1 MAKTNKNK
9 QKPKNKKVNEKVVAV
24 SGGFD
29 PLHIGHIRLFQ
40 EAKKLGDKLIVIL
53 NNDNWLKSK
62 KGYFFMPE
70 KERKEIIESIGC
82 VDEVVITKHKLN
94 SKDRSVC
101 KELKKIR
108 PRIFANGGDR
118 YKDNI
123 PEVEACNKIGCEMV
137 FNIGFGGKIQS
148 SSWLLNDFKSLAKLE
163 SKINLLKEKNIII
176 FDLDGTL
183 VESKTKLDKEM
194 SFLLCNLLKK
204 KIIAIIGG
212 GDYSQFKNQFIDNF
226 NCSKKLFRNLY
237 ILPTSGGKMYR
248 YNKDK
253 WQIVYKNDLTKEEKE
268 KIFRAFE
275 KVFSEI
281 NYVKPDKIYG
291 KLIEDRKSQ
300 ITFSALGQKAPLEEK
315 ESWNKKNNKTRTKLR
330 NVLVKYLPDFEVRMG
345 GLTSI
350 DVTKKN
356 IDKAYGINKIG
367 ELLNISIDKMIYI
380 GDALYKN
387 GNDSAVFKTRI
398 NTIQVNGVEETKY
411 LIRRVI
417 TSSYDILQ

>member
-1 MAKTNKNK
+1 MKKITKKNK
-9 QKPKNKKVNEKVVAV
+9 KVVAV

-70 KERKEIIESIGC
+70 NERKEIIESIDC
-82 VDEVVITKHKLN
+82 VDEVIITEHKLN

-101 KELKKIR
+101 SELKKIK
-108 PRIFANGGDR
+108 PHIFANGGDR

-123 PEVEACNKIGCEMV
+123 PEVETCNEIGCEMV
-137 FNIGFGGKIQS
+137 FNVGFGGKIQS
-148 SSWLLNDFKSLAKLE
+148 SSWLLRGHKNLAKLE
-163 SKINLLKEKNIII
+163 SEIDLIKSKRIII

-183 VESKTKLDKEM
+183 VESKANLDKEM
-194 SFLLCNLLKK
+194 SFLLCYLLKK
-204 KIIAIIGG
+204 RIVAVIGG
-212 GDYSQFKNQFIDNF
+212 GNYTQFKHQFVGNI
-226 NCSKKLFRNLY
+226 NCPKNYFKNLY
-237 ILPTSGGKMYR
+237 ILPTSGGKMYK
-248 YNKDK
+248 YNKQK

-275 KVFSEI
+275 KAFSEI

-291 KLIEDRKSQ
+291 ELIEDRKSQ

-315 ESWNKKNNKTRTKLR
+315 ENWNRKNNKIRIKLN
-330 NVLVKYLPDFEVRMG
+330 NVLEKYMPDFEVRMG

-356 IDKAYGINKIG
+356 IDKAYGIRQI
-367 ELLNISIDKMIYI
+367 EHLLNISIDKMVYI
-380 GDALYKN
+380 GDALYKG
-387 GNDSAVFKTRI
+387 GNDSAVFKTGI
-398 NTIQVNGVEETKY
+398 DTIQVNNMEETKY
-411 LIRRVI
+411 LIRKAVVPSRN
-417 TSSYDILQ
+417 DI